1 MSLKQKY
8 RHPKQSMRPYFA
20 KSICEHEKR
29 KIAQGHLA
37 PFLLIEGS
45 MTDDVAILL
54 SKVALRE
61 RSALSQLYQKTSPKL
76 FGLCLRLLKDKGEAE
91 DALQDVFVKI
101 WQKAESFAASGHN
114 AMAWL
119 NTIARYHCIDKLR
132 SRAPISQD
140 IDERWDIA
148 DTALDP
154 EQATSWRSEGKRID
168 RCMEELEASRARA
181 VREAYVE
188 GASYQE
194 LADSLGVP
202 LNTVRTW
209 LRRSLLTLRECLER

>member
-1 MSLKQKY
+1 MN
-8 RHPKQSMRPYFA
+8 
-20 KSICEHEKR
+20 
-29 KIAQGHLA
+29 
-37 PFLLIEGS
+37 
-45 MTDDVAILL
+45 DDVAVLL

-61 RSALSQLYQKTSPKL
+61 RSALNELYRMTSPKL
-76 FGLCLRLLKDKGEAE
+76 FGLCIRLLKDKGEAE
-91 DALQDVFVKI
+91 DALQDIFVKI

-119 NTIARYHCIDKLR
+119 NAIARYHCIDKLR
-132 SRAPISQD
+132 IRAPVAQD
-140 IDERWDIA
+140 IDEHWDIA
-148 DTALDP
+148 DPSPNP
-154 EQATSWRSEGKRID
+154 EQATSLRSEGKRID

-181 VREAYVE
+181 VRAAYVE

-209 LRRSLLTLRECLER
+209 LRRSLLSLRECLER